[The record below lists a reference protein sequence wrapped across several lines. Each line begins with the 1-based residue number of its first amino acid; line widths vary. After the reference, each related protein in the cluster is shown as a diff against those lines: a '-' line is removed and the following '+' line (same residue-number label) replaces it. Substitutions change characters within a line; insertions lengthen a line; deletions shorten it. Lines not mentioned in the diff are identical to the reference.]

1 MEIQYWFSSYVWL
14 LIAFG
19 NLLECITPM
28 KLINKSDSTYS
39 YILLYSIH
47 THKCT
52 VYKLVLHSPHRKGTR
67 TRTRTYTR
75 TLYCIQRDSE
85 WSPVDC
91 STHYTVSSITWI
103 YFKWSVSLSQ
113 LIFSFVWAAAEC
125 TTYFFVTMS
134 RPFTSML
141 LIQWRRSKQHNQKIG
156 IHKTI
161 VCVRVLFCLDPY
173 YMCSCS
179 APVRSELVNI

>member
-1 MEIQYWFSSYVWL
+1 MCGYLL

-52 VYKLVLHSPHRKGTR
+52 VYKLVLHTAKELVHVHVH
-67 TRTRTYTR
+67 
-75 TLYCIQRDSE
+75 TLVHCTVYRETVNEAPLI
-85 WSPVDC
+85 VLLI
-91 STHYTVSSITWI
+91 TVSSITWI

-141 LIQWRRSKQHNQKIG
+141 LIQWWFHAHSMAAKQATQ
-156 IHKTI
+156 
-161 VCVRVLFCLDPY
+161 
-173 YMCSCS
+173 
-179 APVRSELVNI
+179 SENRNP